1 MHGDQQRPFV
11 SRDQRAVM
19 LGLNFLITHGKCS
32 VMLQGNGLKTKNRI
46 DLSKVDKQHGMM
58 ARKKT
63 PEGIR
68 LNSGDG
74 P

>member
-1 MHGDQQRPFV
+1 MHGDQQRPFI

-19 LGLNFLITHGKCS
+19 LGVNFLISTWK
-32 VMLQGNGLKTKNRI
+32 MLRDAPRNALKTKNGI
-46 DLSKVDKQHGMM
+46 DLSKVDKQRGMM
-58 ARKKT
+58 ARNKT